1 MAVEVKSEA
10 LNLGN
15 NRNAHD
21 QKITEYME
29 QGWDILSTVPLQV
42 TNGLTASVLV
52 TFIRDDEEGDEE

>member
-15 NRNAHD
+15 NLKAHD